1 MIFLVMVYIFL
12 MLKYC
17 MVILFCFFVLFLV
30 VNNYEFESI
39 FDGGFSFL
47 GVILGVLFVLIIF
60 GVIVVGIVYCLIR

>member
-1 MIFLVMVYIFL
+1 
-12 MLKYC
+12 

-30 VNNYEFESI
+30 VNNYDFENL

-47 GVILGVLFVLIIF
+47 GVILGVLLVLIIF

>member
-30 VNNYEFESI
+30 VNNYDFENL
-39 FDGGFSFL
+39 FEGGFSFL

>member
-1 MIFLVMVYIFL
+1 MIFLVMVYIYL

-60 GVIVVGIVYCLIR
+60 GVIVVGVVYYFVR

>member
-17 MVILFCFFVLFLV
+17 TVILFCFFVLFLV

-60 GVIVVGIVYCLIR
+60 GVIVVGVVYYFVR

>member
-30 VNNYEFESI
+30 VNNYDFENI

-60 GVIVVGIVYCLIR
+60 GVIVVGVVYYLVR

>member
-60 GVIVVGIVYCLIR
+60 GVIVVGVVYYLVR

>member
-60 GVIVVGIVYCLIR
+60 GVIVVGVVYYFVR

>member
-1 MIFLVMVYIFL
+1 
-12 MLKYC
+12 

-60 GVIVVGIVYCLIR
+60 GVIVVGVVYYFVR

>member
-47 GVILGVLFVLIIF
+47 GVILGVLLVLIIF